1 MPIKADIGLDVLYGF
16 LLTMARVGG
25 ALILIPMPGFQ
36 GAPAVARVVLIVA
49 TTVCLFPFW
58 PHVVFPDLA
67 AGAFL
72 LAILRETGFGLLL
85 GLAVSFL
92 TESLQLAAQLIS
104 MQAGFS
110 FASTFDPASQADSGV
125 FQVLSQLAA
134 GFFFFAFGLHRQLIR
149 MFALSMSS
157 MNWDSSQLL
166 IYGTGTAPV
175 AEIIRM
181 GSTMFITALRLA
193 LPAVALL
200 LLTDLCLSVI
210 SRIQAQMQLLM
221 LAFPAKIS
229 LSLFFLSA
237 IMVRW
242 PAIYEQTATVL
253 LNRIFRVI
261 VP

>member
-36 GAPAVARVVLIVA
+36 GAPAAARVVLIVA

-58 PHVVFPDLA
+58 PHVAFPDLA

-72 LAILRETGFGLLL
+72 LAILRETGFGLVL
-85 GLAVSFL
+85 GLAISFL
-92 TESLQLAAQLIS
+92 TETLQLAAQLIS
-104 MQAGFS
+104 MQTGFS
-110 FASTFDPASQADSGV
+110 FASTFDPSSQADSGV
-125 FQVLSQLAA
+125 FQVISQLAA
-134 GFFFFAFGLHRQLIR
+134 GLFFFAFGIHRQLIR
-149 MFALSMSS
+149 MFALSLSS
-157 MNWDSSQLL
+157 TNWDSSRML
-166 IYGTGTAPV
+166 IDGIGSASV
-175 AEIIRM
+175 AEVMRM

-242 PAIYEQTATVL
+242 PTIYEKTATVL
-253 LNRIFRVI
+253 LNRIFRLI

>member
-1 MPIKADIGLDVLYGF
+1 MPIKAEIGLDVLYGF
-16 LLTMARVGG
+16 LLTIARVGG

-36 GAPAVARVVLIVA
+36 AVPTLARVVVVVA

-72 LAILRETGFGLLL
+72 LAILRETCFGLVL
-85 GLAVSFL
+85 GLAISFL

-104 MQAGFS
+104 MQTGFS
-110 FASTFDPASQADSGV
+110 FASTFDPSSQADSGV

-134 GFFFFAFGLHRQLIR
+134 GLLFFAFGIHRQLIR

-157 MNWDSSQLL
+157 MNWDTSQLPV
-166 IYGTGTAPV
+166 YGLGTAPV
-175 AEIIRM
+175 TEVIRM
-181 GSTMFITALRLA
+181 GSGMFVTALRLA

-200 LLTDLCLSVI
+200 LLTDLSLTVI
-210 SRIQAQMQLLM
+210 SRLQAQMQLLM

-242 PAIYEQTATVL
+242 PAIYEQTASTLLSRVL
-253 LNRIFRVI
+253 RLI

>member
-1 MPIKADIGLDVLYGF
+1 MPIKADIGMDILYGF

-36 GAPAVARVVLIVA
+36 GAPAAARVVLIVA

-58 PHVVFPDLA
+58 PHVAFPEFP

-72 LAILRETGFGLLL
+72 LAILRETGFGLML
-85 GLAVSFL
+85 GLAISFL
-92 TESLQLAAQLIS
+92 TETLQLAAQLIS
-104 MQAGFS
+104 MQTGFS
-110 FASTFDPASQADSGV
+110 FASTFDPSSQADSGV
-125 FQVLSQLAA
+125 FQVISQLTA
-134 GFFFFAFGLHRQLIR
+134 GLFFFAFGIHRQLIR
-149 MFALSMSS
+149 MFALSLSGS
-157 MNWDSSQLL
+157 NWDSPML
-166 IYGTGTAPV
+166 IDGSGTASV
-175 AEIIRM
+175 AEVIRM
-181 GSTMFITALRLA
+181 GSTMFTTALRLA

-242 PAIYEQTATVL
+242 PTIYEKTATVL
-253 LNRIFRVI
+253 LNRIFRLN

>member
-1 MPIKADIGLDVLYGF
+1 MPIKAAIGLEVLYGF

-25 ALILIPMPGFQ
+25 ALIFIPMPGFQ
-36 GAPAVARVVLIVA
+36 SVSAVARVVLIIA

-72 LAILRETGFGLLL
+72 LAILRETSFGLVL
-85 GLAVSFL
+85 GLAISFL
-92 TESLQLAAQLIS
+92 SESLQLAAQMIS
-104 MQAGFS
+104 MQTGFS
-110 FASTFDPASQADSGV
+110 FASTFDPSSQADSGV
-125 FQVLSQLAA
+125 FQVISQLAA
-134 GFFFFAFGLHRQLIR
+134 GLFFFAFGIHRQLIR
-149 MFALSMSS
+149 MFALSLSS

-166 IYGTGTAPV
+166 VYGPGTAAV
-175 AEIIRM
+175 AEVIHM

-210 SRIQAQMQLLM
+210 SRLQAQMQMLM

-229 LSLFFLSA
+229 LSLFFLGA

-242 PAIYEQTATVL
+242 PAIYEQSAAAL
-253 LNRIFRVI
+253 LNRIFRLM

>member
-1 MPIKADIGLDVLYGF
+1 MPIKAEIGLDVLYGF
-16 LLTMARVGG
+16 LLTIARVGG

-36 GAPAVARVVLIVA
+36 AVPTLARVVVVVA

-72 LAILRETGFGLLL
+72 LAILRETCFGLVL
-85 GLAVSFL
+85 GLAISFL

-104 MQAGFS
+104 MQTGFS
-110 FASTFDPASQADSGV
+110 FASTFDPSSQADSGV

-134 GFFFFAFGLHRQLIR
+134 GLLFFAFGIHRQLVR

-157 MNWDSSQLL
+157 TTWDTSQLPL
-166 IYGTGTAPV
+166 YGLGTAPV
-175 AEIIRM
+175 MEVIRM
-181 GSTMFITALRLA
+181 GSGMFVTALRLA

-200 LLTDLCLSVI
+200 LLTDLSLTVI
-210 SRIQAQMQLLM
+210 SRLQAQMQLLM

-242 PAIYEQTATVL
+242 PTIYEQTASAL
-253 LNRIFRVI
+253 LNRVLRHI